1 MSNFSAI
8 SWRVQVTFNN
18 DNNDDDNNDNDVLSV
33 LDHT

>member
-18 DNNDDDNNDNDVLSV
+18 DNDDDDNNDNDVLSV

>member
-8 SWRVQVTFNN
+8 SWWVQVTFNN
-18 DNNDDDNNDNDVLSV
+18 DNDDDDNNDNDVLSV